1 MGRKRQNKIY
11 RCDFDGCARVFPRN
25 YNLQVHRRVHSEN
38 TPFKCTVEGCE
49 KAFRWK
55 SSLQCHAQSHE
66 RNMEKEPALKPI
78 VRRPAEKLV
87 YTDSTYALYDISPDV
102 KDMWMGDNE
111 EEPRYETT
119 NRRDTFNPLDVET
132 LSCQVDDGK
141 PGELS
146 NVTDLSDTRM
156 GDWDA
161 VLFFE
166 ESRTVSSKDK
176 AVCS

>member
-11 RCDFDGCARVFPRN
+11 KCDFEGCVRVFPRN

-66 RNMEKEPALKPI
+66 RNMEKEAVQKAT
-78 VRRPAEKLV
+78 VQSRVEKLV

-102 KDMWMGDNE
+102 KDMWMGDTE
-111 EEPRYETT
+111 QEPSYEAV
-119 NRRDTFNPLDVET
+119 NRRDAFNPLDVEK
-132 LSCQVDDGK
+132 LSYQVEDVK

-146 NVTDLSDTRM
+146 NVTDLSETRM
-156 GDWDA
+156 GAWDA
-161 VLFFE
+161 ILFFD
-166 ESRTVSSKDK
+166 ESRTVSS
-176 AVCS
+176 